1 MLLGLHAIK
10 WNSVLKGNKE
20 LRSEEGRGYTHTQ
33 HICFISD
40 ANAVMVQDNPGQSS
54 WFWMYGV
61 SDREYKWNKISIF
74 SARNLHF
81 IVIYT

>member
-1 MLLGLHAIK
+1 MPLGLHAIK

-54 WFWMYGV
+54 WF
-61 SDREYKWNKISIF
+61 
-74 SARNLHF
+74 
-81 IVIYT
+81 